1 MSYDQLC
8 TARAQFSDIF
18 SDVCPIF
25 SDISDIV
32 GDFEMIFGFFGDFM
46 RDFQFLDVFRTETTT
61 FQNCARVAQNC
72 FSDRF
77 VLVALKSDTFQ
88 KTHKKITIFTNSD
101 RFAIFHAFSIKKD

>member
-1 MSYDQLC
+1 MTFHKKVVAFQKSKRFC
-8 TARAQFSDIF
+8 WWIFAKCITFSNCARVAQNCAR
-18 SDVCPIF
+18 VA
-25 SDISDIV
+25 
-32 GDFEMIFGFFGDFM
+32 
-46 RDFQFLDVFRTETTT
+46 
-61 FQNCARVAQNC
+61 QNCARVAQNC

>member
-1 MSYDQLC
+1 MTFHKKVVAFQKSKRFC
-8 TARAQFSDIF
+8 WWIFAKCITFS
-18 SDVCPIF
+18 
-25 SDISDIV
+25 
-32 GDFEMIFGFFGDFM
+32 
-46 RDFQFLDVFRTETTT
+46 
-61 FQNCARVAQNC
+61 NCARVAQNC